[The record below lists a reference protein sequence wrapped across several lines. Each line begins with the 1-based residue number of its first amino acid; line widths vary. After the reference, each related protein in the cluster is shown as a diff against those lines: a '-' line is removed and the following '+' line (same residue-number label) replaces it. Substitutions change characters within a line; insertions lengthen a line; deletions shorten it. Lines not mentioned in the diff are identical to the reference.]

1 MIVFDT
7 EMTTGGRSGWA
18 VTDVRRILTIESD
31 SVEAVD
37 EAMVNGLVTREDGHI
52 VWIDPE
58 TISAET

>member
-18 VTDVRRILTIESD
+18 VTDVHRILTIDPD

-37 EAMVNGLVTREDGHI
+37 EEMVNGLVAREDGHI

-58 TISAET
+58 TITSET